1 MESANRTETE
11 GNGGE
16 GEGKW
21 KKEMDQI
28 EEMRMKYWG
37 IDFDWLNCRRNRAR
51 ESRIKNAATAEQKKN
66 WRVRC
71 RSERNGR
78 ERRGRSFGSP
88 VLVKLEN
95 GRGNLVRP

>member
-51 ESRIKNAATAEQKKN
+51 ESRIKNAATAEQKKIGGYGAV
-66 WRVRC
+66 RREMGEKGEADPLEVRC
-71 RSERNGR
+71 W
-78 ERRGRSFGSP
+78 
-88 VLVKLEN
+88 
-95 GRGNLVRP
+95 